1 MLPSHL
7 GAESRLA
14 ESGRL
19 LSTASYLGF
28 FRALSDV
35 CCSSYISIC
44 YFNSIYTEKCNRGEE
59 SIFRHLKLKIPSFI
73 LSPKQQKLSETYKKC
88 LIVNVKLT
96 WTSKFIIQAFETFDF
111 ASFLSALY
119 FARTLSQL
127 LGNWLVL
134 TKRTQEVFN
143 KHLLTDWWNILT
155 SHLLDNAF
163 FVRALR

>member
-1 MLPSHL
+1 MWDFSEHSHMSAVPL
-7 GAESRLA
+7 TSLYVT
-14 ESGRL
+14 S
-19 LSTASYLGF
+19 
-28 FRALSDV
+28 
-35 CCSSYISIC
+35 
-44 YFNSIYTEKCNRGEE
+44 NSIYAEKCNRDNE

-73 LSPKQQKLSETYKKC
+73 LPSKHQELSETYNKC
-88 LIVNVKLT
+88 LMINVKLT
-96 WTSKFIIQAFETFDF
+96 WASKFIIEVFETFNF

-143 KHLLTDWWNILT
+143 KHSLTDWWNILT

-163 FVRALR
+163 LVRALR